1 LKALSTVVDERP
13 LTREERVDHY
23 TLAVDYPLFL
33 RERTG

>member
-1 LKALSTVVDERP
+1 MKDPSPEPSPRG
-13 LTREERVDHY
+13 ERVDHY